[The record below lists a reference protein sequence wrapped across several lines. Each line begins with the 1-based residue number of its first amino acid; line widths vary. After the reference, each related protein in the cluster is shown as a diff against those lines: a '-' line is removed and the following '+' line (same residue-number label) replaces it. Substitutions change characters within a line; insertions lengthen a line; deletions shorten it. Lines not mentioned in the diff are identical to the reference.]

1 MKKTYIQPQVYVKT
15 LMGNTGIMVTS
26 NENPNIT
33 VGVDDWDSEDIDG
46 SNAKRFETDLDEAG
60 QIFTH

>member
-1 MKKTYIQPQVYVKT
+1 
-15 LMGNTGIMVTS
+15 MGNTGIMVTS

-46 SNAKRFETDLDEAG
+46 SNAKRFETDWDEAG
-60 QIFTH
+60 QIFPH